1 MSAGMW
7 ILLTIVLGVVAHG
20 LLLFAIPH
28 IAKSGDVK
36 VERYFEGSLNYLPL
50 VDGSDEDRERTA
62 NAKPPQLPPLREFAR
77 FRDKEADKYVSPLM
91 FPLDLVMMIFMSAF
105 LAIGC
110 VTFGSYVS
118 LVAGRTWLLIAPAV
132 LYFVFDL
139 VEDTLLAWF
148 LKNPHT
154 ISFERVHHLKLL
166 TAAKLMSIGAAY
178 LELAVLFVLAACG
191 GFKSA

>member
-20 LLLFAIPH
+20 LFLFAIPH

-50 VDGSDEDRERTA
+50 VDGSDEDRERAA

-110 VTFGSYVS
+110 VTFGSYVP
-118 LVAGRTWLLIAPAV
+118 LAANRTWLLITPAV
-132 LYFVFDL
+132 LYFVFDI

-148 LKNPHT
+148 LKNPDA
-154 ISFERVHHLKLL
+154 ISFERVHYLKLL
-166 TAAKLMSIGAAY
+166 TAGKLMSITAAN
-178 LELAVLFVLAACG
+178 LELAVLFVLAAWR
-191 GFKSA
+191 GFKPA